1 MESLSKQIESA
12 ARRLSVYVALGFLL
26 ALAMVGGLVAHGVWQ
41 QHRVLDDIESL
52 LELRTKKIT
61 LASNLEAVSRQRT
74 QIVFAQVLSDEAEE
88 RASLMGQY
96 LETSE
101 RFEKLLNQFAAV
113 PQDGADSA
121 DVGRL
126 RAIEERHGELHEQAL
141 MLITKG
147 ERDTAIRML
156 RERALPLQ
164 ETETE
169 IIDSIRVHQQ
179 QRMVEQSG
187 QTRAQARQAMWIS
200 AGLGVSACAMIALVF
215 FGVRWL
221 LKERSRTVNQK
232 AQEIERL
239 SEELFVEA
247 TQDPLT
253 GLMNRRMFFQEL
265 ERSVGRSKTQNTTLA
280 LAYIDLDHF
289 KPINDQF
296 GHAAG
301 DQLLK
306 TIAERMRGALTDGDV
321 VARLGGDEFALVCEG
336 ANAATIVEVETRLR
350 AAISEPIVLQGVSIN
365 PQLSVGFA
373 LYPLHAQSV
382 DELLAYA
389 DQLMYAQKA
398 ERKRSA
404 ASDADAARRPAKIS
418 RSARASATSDRSA
431 IAVADATSM
440 ATDASAVP
448 NDRR

>member
-12 ARRLSVYVALGFLL
+12 ARRLSIYVALGFLL

-52 LELRTKKIT
+52 LEQRTKKIT
-61 LASNLEAVSRQRT
+61 LASNIEAVSRQRS
-74 QIVFAQVLSDEAEE
+74 QIVFAQMLSEEDEE
-88 RASLMGQY
+88 RATLMGQY

-101 RFEKLLNQFAAV
+101 RFDKLLNEFAAV
-113 PQDGADSA
+113 PQDGSDTADLA
-121 DVGRL
+121 RL
-126 RAIEERHGELHEQAL
+126 RSIEERHGELHEQAL

-164 ETETE
+164 ETETQ

-200 AGLGVSACAMIALVF
+200 AGLGVSACAMIAMVF

-221 LKERSRTVNQK
+221 LRERSRTVNQK

-306 TIAERMRGALTDGDV
+306 TIGERMRSTLTEGDV

-336 ANAATIVEVETRLR
+336 ASAATILEVETRLR
-350 AAISEPIVLQGVSIN
+350 AAIAQPVMLQGVSVN

-373 LYPLHAQSV
+373 LYPLHAENV
-382 DELLAYA
+382 DDLLAYA
-389 DQLMYAQKA
+389 DQLMYVQKA
-398 ERKRSA
+398 ERKRR
-404 ASDADAARRPAKIS
+404 ASEALDSARRPAKIS
-418 RSARASATSDRSA
+418 RRPQRSSVSDAAVAASA
-431 IAVADATSM
+431 AVTPEPAGAAATSNE
-440 ATDASAVP
+440 P
-448 NDRR
+448 R